1 MTFKYPDSN
10 VVLFGAGASAF
21 GSGVRPKN
29 PPLGDKL
36 FSELDKLFPEFWG
49 NISLG
54 VQDRFHSNFEE
65 AMGYIWDTYPNAV
78 QPPVQGIPSPYDLM
92 RILAIFF
99 LQFEPDGTRSDLY
112 LKFTSLMFKAQKL
125 DKVRIVTLN
134 YENLIEYA
142 LAAIGQPF
150 RVLRPHGAVHW
161 WVQRPTLK
169 TDNGRALGA
178 GLNIIGKVKNIDRR
192 TVRKRMTEEGKYPS
206 MAMYMPSKRTQVG
219 QRHLIS
225 HQIRFKSA
233 VMTAN
238 KVAIIGA
245 RPNPADEHIWGVL
258 AQVPGTLYYVGD
270 QGPFDEWSN
279 EYRPSSESIWLGST
293 FEESISDLVDEL

>member
-1 MTFKYPDSN
+1 MS
-10 VVLFGAGASAF
+10 
-21 GSGVRPKN
+21 
-29 PPLGDKL
+29 
-36 FSELDKLFPEFWG
+36 
-49 NISLG
+49 
-54 VQDRFHSNFEE
+54 
-65 AMGYIWDTYPNAV
+65 YIWESYPKAV
-78 QPPVQGIPSPYDLM
+78 QQPIRGIPASYDLM
-92 RILAIFF
+92 RTMAYYF
-99 LQFEPDGTRSDLY
+99 LRFEPDGSRSDLY
-112 LKFTSLMFKAQKL
+112 LKFATLMHNAQKL
-125 DKVRIVTLN
+125 DKVRLATLN

-178 GLNIIGKVKNIDRR
+178 GLNVIGKVKNIDRR

-238 KVAIIGA
+238 KIAIIGA
-245 RPNPADEHIWGVL
+245 RPNPADKHLWGPL
-258 AQVPGTLYYVGD
+258 AQTPSTLYYVGD
-270 QGPFDEWSN
+270 HNSFSEWCN
-279 EYRPSSESIWLGST
+279 EFRQNTESIWLGST